1 MKTRLIITLL
11 GILFHLN
18 INAQNYIYKGDE
30 QFEAADTWSF
40 SLNAHYWTSDPKIT
54 IAKHANGGY
63 LMLSIRVP
71 FDSDYIKGNLTI
83 ILEDG
88 TMINCVDRGLRDY
101 VDETS
106 TNLYNL
112 TMGEIEKMKNSRI
125 SKIRFNIFRDQG
137 DYMKGKNMPYTA
149 TNYKKDYIASLGEEK
164 KEYYDTDVE
173 ITNLFEE

>member
-30 QFEAADTWSF
+30 QFEATDTWSF

-63 LMLSIRVP
+63 LMLSIVVP
-71 FDSDYIKGNLTI
+71 FDFDYIKGNLTI
-83 ILEDG
+83 ILDDG
-88 TMINCVDRGLRDY
+88 TMIYCVDRGVRDY

-112 TMGEIEKMKNSRI
+112 TMGEIERMKISKI
-125 SKIRFNIFRDQG
+125 SKIRFNIFRYQG
-137 DYMKGKNMPYTA
+137 SQSKGQNMPYTA
-149 TNYKKDYIASLGEEK
+149 NNYKETMKFFGRDDE
-164 KEYYDTDVE
+164 KEYHETDVE